1 MRLAKCKEGAHG
13 CLAHCEVSPYY
24 DGHHTTVWEEH
35 PPAEV
40 KSLDCS
46 CPTYEKAQLG
56 SVDVAQVC
64 PELLKVE
71 EWDTMSTDYWGR
83 AMDVAATLD
92 KVC

>member
-1 MRLAKCKEGAHG
+1 MAHF
-13 CLAHCEVSPYY
+13 EVFPHY
-24 DGHHTTVWEEH
+24 DSHFPTAWEEY
-35 PPAEV
+35 PPAGV
-40 KSLDCS
+40 MSLDCS

>member
-1 MRLAKCKEGAHG
+1 MM
-13 CLAHCEVSPYY
+13 V
-24 DGHHTTVWEEH
+24 TTLLSGRST

-40 KSLDCS
+40 MSLDCS